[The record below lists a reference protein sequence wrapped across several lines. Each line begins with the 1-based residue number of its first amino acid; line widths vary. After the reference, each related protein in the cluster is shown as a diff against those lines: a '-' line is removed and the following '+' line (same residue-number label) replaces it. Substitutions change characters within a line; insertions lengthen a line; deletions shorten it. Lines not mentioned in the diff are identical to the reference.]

1 MIRFFLTLLLSAVYS
16 EPTPNQFWKH
26 TTHNIHSS
34 EKHYNGIDAFFNDDI
49 SDYHGKNI
57 AVVANHTSINSSGE
71 NLVNLAKKYLNL
83 KVVFTPEHGLFGTK
97 EAGERV
103 SGHMIGDIPVYSL
116 YGKDKKPTKLQLDG
130 IDVILFDMQDVG
142 SRYYTYISTMTYV
155 MDAAADYNIKI
166 IVLDRPN
173 PLGETI
179 WGPTLVSGFESF
191 VGMHHVPV
199 SHGLTIGEI
208 ALMIRGEGWLK
219 SKNELNL
226 EIKRVPFL
234 DNSLIE
240 FQVPPSPNIPD
251 LETAMIYNGA
261 CLIEGTNLS
270 EGRGTNM
277 PFKVFGAPWM
287 NSKVII
293 EMVGATNKEFYGA
306 ILSDTTFVPRSIP
319 GKSTH
324 PKFLNQTCSGI
335 SILVVDYENF
345 DALGLTISLL
355 KAIHSFHSQDFK
367 ILENNFIDKL
377 YGSDALRKNINNG
390 SSIHELTLTWV
401 HDSGNFVI
409 RSSPYRL
416 Y

>member
-1 MIRFFLTLLLSAVYS
+1 MIKFFLIILFSIVCS
-16 EPTPNQFWKH
+16 EPVPNQFWKH
-26 TTHNIHSS
+26 TAYKIQGSD
-34 EKHYNGIDAFFNDDI
+34 KHYNGIDAFFNGDI
-49 SDYHGKNI
+49 SDFHGKSVAI
-57 AVVANHTSINSSGE
+57 VANHTSINTSGE
-71 NLVNLAKKYLNL
+71 NLVDLANRYLNL

-97 EAGERV
+97 EAGEKV
-103 SGHMIGDIPVYSL
+103 SGHMIGDVPVYSL
-116 YGKDKKPTKLQLDG
+116 YGKNKKPSKSQLDG

-155 MDAAADYNIKI
+155 MDAAADYNIKM

-173 PLGETI
+173 PLGGII
-179 WGPTLVSGFESF
+179 WGPTLVDGFESF

-199 SHGLTIGEI
+199 SHGLTIGEF
-208 ALMIRGEGWLK
+208 ALMIKGESWLE
-219 SKNELNL
+219 SGNELNL

-270 EGRGTNM
+270 EGRGTDM
-277 PFKVFGAPWM
+277 PFKVFGAPWL
-287 NSKVII
+287 NSRVII
-293 EMVGATNKEFYGA
+293 EMVDATDKEIYGA
-306 ILSDTTFVPRSIP
+306 IISSTTFVPRSIL

-335 SILVVDYENF
+335 KIEVVDYENF
-345 DALGLTISLL
+345 DALRLTISLL
-355 KAIHSFHSQDFK
+355 KAVNSFHSEDFK
-367 ILENNFIDKL
+367 LLENNFIDKL
-377 YGSDALRKNINNG
+377 YGSDALKKNINND
-390 SSIHELTLTWV
+390 SSVHDLMLTWV
-401 HDSGNFVI
+401 HDAGNFVI
-409 RSSPYRL
+409 RSAPYRL